1 MEGVITIQD
10 KRENLEA
17 MKQWRNEA
25 TKKVMSENTK
35 ETINTV
41 LDVAKVTTMAVGTVA
56 TIVAALSPAP
66 VLSPIIAK
74 ASASLVGVIE
84 GSKILL
90 KGGNRDIGVNQITA
104 SLADFQGN
112 IKDISIRDNNLVQS
126 GQLQTN
132 EQSNEEVNRTFTM

>member
-56 TIVAALSPAP
+56 TIVATLSPAP

-132 EQSNEEVNRTFTM
+132 GQSNEEVNRPFTM

>member
-90 KGGNRDIGVNQITA
+90 KGGNREIGVNQITA

-132 EQSNEEVNRTFTM
+132 EQSNKEVNRPFTM

>member
-56 TIVAALSPAP
+56 TIVATLSPAP

-132 EQSNEEVNRTFTM
+132 EQSNEEVNRPFTM

>member
-1 MEGVITIQD
+1 MEGVITVQESRQNYD
-10 KRENLEA
+10 A
-17 MKQWRNEA
+17 MKNWRNEA
-25 TKKVMSENTK
+25 TKKIMSEK
-35 ETINTV
+35 TINVIDTV

-56 TIVAALSPAP
+56 TVVAAVSPAP
-66 VLSPIIAK
+66 VLSPVIAK